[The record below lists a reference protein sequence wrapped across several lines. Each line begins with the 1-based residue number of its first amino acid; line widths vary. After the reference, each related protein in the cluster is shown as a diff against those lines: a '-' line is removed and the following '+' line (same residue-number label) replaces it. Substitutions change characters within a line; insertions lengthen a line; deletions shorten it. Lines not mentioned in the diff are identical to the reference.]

1 MNDRT
6 KHIFADRQTLIV
18 SMAEI
23 KELMSMEECLELQK
37 QVFVAHVQGGAQNAP
52 NTWLRL
58 IGQNKW
64 MKLLAGYVGD
74 IDTMG
79 MKVLARFPENP
90 PGMNIGSLVALFDG
104 KDGFPMAI
112 MDAVYF
118 TAVRTAAGG
127 GLSVLYCARK
137 DSTSVGIVGSG
148 VQARYNLI
156 AMKQVLPQ
164 LSDARVYSRS
174 QERRESFAEKMQQ
187 EIGIQMAAVGTV
199 EEAVADMDII
209 LMGTNS
215 PEPVL
220 MKEMVTPGV
229 HIAAMGIK
237 TEIEPAAFKGA
248 RVIGDGRQ
256 VTIED
261 GKFSVGFEAGILS
274 ESDLAGE
281 EIFEIGDVIL
291 GKTPGRL
298 SDADVTIFDS
308 SGLAVQDVIC
318 AHHCYQKAKKVGKG
332 TWVDLGLGELP

>member
-1 MNDRT
+1 MNDST

-23 KELMSMEECLELQK
+23 KELMSMEECIELQK

-52 NTWLRL
+52 NTWLRV

-164 LSDARVYSRS
+164 LTDARVYSRS

-220 MKEMVTPGV
+220 MQEMVIPGV

-261 GKFSVGFEAGILS
+261 GKFSVGFEAGVLS

>member
-37 QVFVAHVQGGAQNAP
+37 KVFVAHVQGGAQNAP
-52 NTWLRL
+52 NTWLRV

-174 QERRESFAEKMQQ
+174 QERRESFAERLQQ
-187 EIGIQMAAVGTV
+187 ETGIQMAAVGTV

-220 MKEMVTPGV
+220 MKEMVVPGV

-261 GKFSVGFEAGILS
+261 GKFSVGFEAGVLS

>member
-1 MNDRT
+1 
-6 KHIFADRQTLIV
+6 
-18 SMAEI
+18 
-23 KELMSMEECLELQK
+23 
-37 QVFVAHVQGGAQNAP
+37 
-52 NTWLRL
+52 
-58 IGQNKW
+58 
-64 MKLLAGYVGD
+64 
-74 IDTMG
+74 
-79 MKVLARFPENP
+79 VLARFPENP

-164 LSDARVYSRS
+164 LSDAREYSRS
-174 QERRESFAEKMQQ
+174 QERRESFAERLQQ
-187 EIGIQMAAVGTV
+187 ETGIQMTAVGTV

-220 MKEMVTPGV
+220 MKEMVVPGV

-261 GKFSVGFEAGILS
+261 GKFSVGFEAGVLS

>member
-1 MNDRT
+1 MNDST

-23 KELMSMEECLELQK
+23 KELMSMEECIELQK

-52 NTWLRL
+52 NTWLRV

-164 LSDARVYSRS
+164 LTDARVYSRS
-174 QERRESFAEKMQQ
+174 QDRRESFAEKMQQ

-220 MKEMVTPGV
+220 MQEMVIPGV

-261 GKFSVGFEAGILS
+261 GKFSVGFEAGVLS

>member
-1 MNDRT
+1 MNDST

-23 KELMSMEECLELQK
+23 KELMSMEECIELQK

-52 NTWLRL
+52 NTWLRV

-174 QERRESFAEKMQQ
+174 QERRDSFAEKMQQ

-261 GKFSVGFEAGILS
+261 GKFSVGFEAGVLS

>member
-1 MNDRT
+1 MNDST

-23 KELMSMEECLELQK
+23 KELMSMEECIELQK

-52 NTWLRL
+52 NTWLRV

-164 LSDARVYSRS
+164 LTDARVYSRS

-220 MKEMVTPGV
+220 MQEMVVPGV

-261 GKFSVGFEAGILS
+261 GKFSVGFEAGVLS

>member
-52 NTWLRL
+52 NTWLRV

-64 MKLLAGYVGD
+64 MKLLAGYVED

-137 DSTSVGIVGSG
+137 DSTRVGIVGSG

>member
-1 MNDRT
+1 MNDST

-23 KELMSMEECLELQK
+23 KELMSMEECIELQK
-37 QVFVAHVQGGAQNAP
+37 KVFVAHVKGEAQNAP
-52 NTWLRL
+52 NTWLRVV
-58 IGQNKW
+58 GQNKW

-74 IDTMG
+74 INTMG

-90 PGMNIGSLVALFDG
+90 PGMNLGSLVALFDG
-104 KDGFPMAI
+104 NDGFPMAI

-156 AMKQVLPQ
+156 AMKHVFPQ

-174 QERRESFAEKMQQ
+174 QERREAFAEKMQQ
-187 EIGIQMAAVGTV
+187 ETGIQMSAVGTV

-220 MKEMVTPGV
+220 MKEMVAPGV

-256 VTIED
+256 VTKED
-261 GKFSVGFEAGILS
+261 GKFSVGFEAGVLS
-274 ESDLAGE
+274 ESDLAGG
-281 EIFEIGDVIL
+281 EIIEIGDVIL

-298 SDADVTIFDS
+298 SDAEVTIFDS

>member
-1 MNDRT
+1 MNDST

-37 QVFVAHVQGGAQNAP
+37 KVFVAHVQGGAQNAP
-52 NTWLRL
+52 NTWLRV

-174 QERRESFAEKMQQ
+174 QERRESFAERLQQ
-187 EIGIQMAAVGTV
+187 ETGIQMTAVGTV

-220 MKEMVTPGV
+220 MKEMVVPGV

-261 GKFSVGFEAGILS
+261 GKFSVGFEAGVLS